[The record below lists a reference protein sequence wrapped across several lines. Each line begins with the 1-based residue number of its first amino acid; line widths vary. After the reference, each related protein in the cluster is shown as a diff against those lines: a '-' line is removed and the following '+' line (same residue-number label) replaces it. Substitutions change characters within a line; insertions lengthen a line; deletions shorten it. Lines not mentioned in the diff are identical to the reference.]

1 MNYYQLLVGR
11 HQDLNK
17 RDYKPGD
24 VIETDKDLVKSF
36 GTMRFRKLSETAAKK
51 LIAQAQTNKKEL

>member
-1 MNYYQLLVGR
+1 MYYFQLLVGR

-24 VIETDKDLVKSF
+24 VIGPTDRNLVKSF
-36 GTMRFRKLSETAAKK
+36 GPMKFRKLSENQAKK
-51 LIAQAQTNKKEL
+51 IKAQQEKETEV